1 MLFGMKRFIFPLATA
16 LILVL
21 SACSEVETAIGTNVA
36 GEAAGLYRGTLT
48 TADGAV
54 YENEELDLHR
64 VLDDRISVESANA
77 NNNQGEGRFAGFEF
91 RLMRSGAVIH
101 HILGTENKGTFV
113 LDAAITPDELR
124 IQLPNGFRYEGVRVR
139 NYFE

>member
-1 MLFGMKRFIFPLATA
+1 MKRFIFPLATA

-36 GEAAGLYRGTLT
+36 GEAAGLYRGTLVT
-48 TADGAV
+48 PDGAV
-54 YENEELDLHR
+54 YENEDLEIHR
-64 VLDDRISVESANA
+64 VVDDRISVESTNTN

-101 HILGTENKGTFV
+101 HILGSETQGTFV
-113 LDAAITPDELR
+113 LDAAVTPDELR
-124 IQLPNGFRYEGVRVR
+124 IRLPNGMRYDAVRVK